1 MSKGLVTR
9 RLCGSLY
16 GGVSLLSLLCA
27 GAGAVAEPL
36 LPAIEIGGQQAPDAA
51 NTPSQPVESAG
62 AGTSGG
68 APARSPTAAPSSG
81 QVEQNPANAQSNF
94 GYGGGPLIDA
104 TLSPAPNP
112 VSSVTPEGI
121 RILGGPAQASSY
133 KPLDLMPSVIEDSA
147 DPYGLSF
154 TRSITVRGVSDFFLS
169 RTIDGLP
176 IAGIVGGADLID
188 LNNLSR
194 IDLYRGSLQAN
205 QGLGFSSAAGQLDL
219 IMLAPKQEFGG
230 TISQGAG
237 SDGFWRTA
245 VRVDSGLLS
254 TGTAFFVSGSWT
266 DANKWKGDGDA
277 SRKNVMFGGS
287 QKVGDN
293 LEIKVYGVHNDQKAY
308 AYLPLTYAQTTN
320 LSAYAWADYNTRLIG
335 RPKVDNNDYFFNKT
349 RYADNAIWT
358 EITYKIDQDQSF
370 VLKPYFWRNEGY
382 QLTTSGTG
390 VKLWPINNY
399 NLGGVAEYR
408 KHFSWGGD
416 FLLGFWGEDA
426 KPEPPPLGQ
435 QQFNVTTAG
444 TLNFASWSVLA
455 KTTDSEFYSPFMQ
468 YTQTYNATTVSGG
481 VRLLVE
487 GAPAMQYYTTTGL
500 PEASYTDVFAFAP
513 KPDPNATVAA
523 RYFYEWLPNL
533 GVRQQ
538 LSNEW
543 SVNASY
549 SRKTGRPDWGPQ
561 ASSFTGAEAAF
572 LKEGINMQSIM
583 NKIQPEL
590 IDEVDVG
597 ARYQSGNLTVVPT
610 FFGFWTHKKEVLVY
624 DPNVGQSYYQSNA
637 ATTGY
642 GFELEAIWKAT
653 DYLTV
658 NGTFTDA
665 AEVYDSN
672 IATGTNTTMN
682 IGGKQVPYTPKI
694 QAKGAITYHAYG
706 FEFTPS
712 IRYVSTR
719 YGLADDSQAV
729 SPYAVV
735 DLNAS
740 YEFGTKLGLKPMR
753 INAGIMN
760 LTDRRYIGAIS
771 VNEDN
776 LNSTSYYVAPPRT
789 IFAGITANF

>member
-1 MSKGLVTR
+1 MVKFNRSMR
-9 RLCGSLY
+9 AA
-16 GGVSLLSLLCA
+16 LLA
-27 GAGAVAEPL
+27 GASTMVWLKCLGAVWAQES
-36 LPAIEIGGQQAPDAA
+36 LPDILIGSPQQ
-51 NTPSQPVESAG
+51 SA
-62 AGTSGG
+62 
-68 APARSPTAAPSSG
+68 APAGQADAPAGQSG
-81 QVEQNPANAQSNF
+81 ADFS
-94 GYGGGPLIDA
+94 YSGGPLIDPA
-104 TLSPAPNP
+104 QSPEPNP

-188 LNNLSR
+188 LSNLSR

-205 QGLGFSSAAGQLDL
+205 QGLGFASAAGQLDQ
-219 IMLAPKQEFGG
+219 IMLPPKAEYGG
-230 TISQGAG
+230 WISQGAG

-245 VRVDSGLLS
+245 ARVDSGLLP

-266 DANKWKGDGDA
+266 EANKWKGDGDA
-277 SRKNVMFGGS
+277 SRKNVMFGLS
-287 QKVGDN
+287 QKLGDN
-293 LEIKVYGVHNDQKAY
+293 IDVKVYGVHNDQKAY
-308 AYLPLTYAQTTN
+308 SYLPLTYAQTTM
-320 LSAYAWADYNTRLIG
+320 LSAYAWADYNTQFTG
-335 RPKVDNNDYFFNKT
+335 KPKVDNNSYLFNKT

-358 EITYKIDQDQSF
+358 EITYKMEGDQSF
-370 VLKPYFWRNEGY
+370 VLKPYYWRNEGS

-399 NLGGVAEYR
+399 TLGGVAEYR
-408 KHFSWGGD
+408 KRFSWGGD
-416 FLLGFWGEDA
+416 LLLGYWGEDA

-435 QQFNVTTAG
+435 QQFNVTSVG
-444 TLNFASWSVLA
+444 TLSYANWSVLA
-455 KTTDSEFYSPFMQ
+455 KSTDHEFYSPFMQ
-468 YTQTYNATTVSGG
+468 YTQSYNATTVSGG

-487 GAPAMQYYTTTGL
+487 GAPALQYYTTTGL
-500 PEASYTDVFAFAP
+500 PQVSYTDVFAYAP
-513 KPDPNATVAA
+513 RPDPNAAVAA
-523 RYFYEWLPNL
+523 RTFTDWLPNL
-533 GVRQQ
+533 GFRQQ

-543 SVNASY
+543 SLNASY

-572 LKEGINMQSIM
+572 LKRGINMQTLMS
-583 NKIQPEL
+583 KIRPEL
-590 IDEVDVG
+590 VDEIDFGV
-597 ARYQSGNLTVVPT
+597 RYQSGDLTIIPT
-610 FFGFWTHKKEVLVY
+610 FFGFTTHKKEVLVY

-637 ATTGY
+637 ATNGY
-642 GFELEAIWKAT
+642 GFEIEAIYKASDHVT
-653 DYLTV
+653 L

-665 AEVYDSN
+665 SETYKSN
-672 IATGTNTTMN
+672 IATGTNTLMY
-682 IGGKQVPYTPKI
+682 IAGKQVPYTPTI
-694 QAKGAITYHAYG
+694 QAKGAVTWHDYG
-706 FEFTPS
+706 FEITPS

-719 YGLADDSQAV
+719 YGLADDTQAV

-740 YEFGTKLGLKPMR
+740 YDLGARLGLKAMR
-753 INAGIMN
+753 LNAGILN